1 MEFYVGNTRVK
12 VSFWFLWALTLF
24 VLLDRSFIVLPLF
37 GTILLHEGVHLLVL
51 RLCGAK
57 VCGCELHLYGVR
69 LSCDLYTLSRVR
81 RAAVYLSAPVCNLL
95 IGGILYLYDPMII
108 FGVYNLVIGAYN
120 LIPIPPLDGGNAARA
135 LGRSRAAKAACSLVS
150 LLCLGAAF
158 AGAIW
163 LVWAYRNWTLLACA
177 LYLLAV
183 LLKGGE
189 EAL

>member
-1 MEFYVGNTRVK
+1 MEFFIGNTRVK
-12 VSFWFLWALTLF
+12 ISFWFLAGVTLF

-37 GTILLHEGVHLLVL
+37 GTILLHEGVHLTLL
-51 RLCGAK
+51 RLCGSK
-57 VCGCELHLYGVR
+57 IRGCELHLYGVR
-69 LSCDLYTLSRVR
+69 LSCELGALPPKR
-81 RAAVYLSAPVCNLL
+81 RAAVYLSAPLCNLL
-95 IGGILYLYDPMII
+95 LGGILYLCDPMII

-135 LGRSRAAKAACSLVS
+135 LCRSRAARAACSLIS
-150 LLCLGAAF
+150 LLCLAAAF
-158 AGAIW
+158 AGALW
-163 LVWAYRNWTLLACA
+163 LLWTRRNWTLLACA